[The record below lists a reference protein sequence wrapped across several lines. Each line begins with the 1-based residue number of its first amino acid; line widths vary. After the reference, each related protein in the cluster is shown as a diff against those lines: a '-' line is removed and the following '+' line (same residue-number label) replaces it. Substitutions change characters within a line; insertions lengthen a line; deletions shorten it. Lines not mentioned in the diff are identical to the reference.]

1 MRSKNKTLNNLR
13 SYIFL
18 TILIVLG
25 NITVISSVGDAGNN
39 ISDNTPRDLGS
50 IEIREYEGQ
59 DLSSINDFRENSILG
74 PQYVDKETYKLVITG
89 LVKSSLYYSYDDVI
103 NKFDHYIK
111 VTTLN
116 CVEGWSVKLLWEGFL
131 MRDVI
136 SKAGLFAK
144 ANVIIFH
151 AHDGYTTS
159 FPIEYIM
166 KRDIIMAYKM
176 NGLTIPPDRG
186 FPFQLVAEDKW
197 GYKWIKWITK
207 IELSDDEDYLG
218 YWERRGYSNDGSL
231 TDCRPG
237 PISAQPEGHPDRKD
251 CCTCHSAK

>member
-1 MRSKNKTLNNLR
+1 MKKIVFTLSLMLLAGC
-13 SYIFL
+13 SHQP
-18 TILIVLG
+18 
-25 NITVISSVGDAGNN
+25 ISLDSV
-39 ISDNTPRDLGS
+39 
-50 IEIREYEGQ
+50 EVREYEGQ
-59 DLSSINDFRENSILG
+59 DLSSINDFRENSIKG

-176 NGLTIPPDRG
+176 NGLTIPPERG

-197 GYKWIKWITK
+197 GY
-207 IELSDDEDYLG
+207 
-218 YWERRGYSNDGSL
+218 N
-231 TDCRPG
+231 
-237 PISAQPEGHPDRKD
+237 
-251 CCTCHSAK
+251 